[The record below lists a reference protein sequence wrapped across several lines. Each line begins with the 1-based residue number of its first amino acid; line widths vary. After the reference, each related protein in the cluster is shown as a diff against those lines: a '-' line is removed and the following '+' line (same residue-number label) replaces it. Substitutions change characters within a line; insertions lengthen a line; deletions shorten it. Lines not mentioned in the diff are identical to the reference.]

1 MIELLERGL
10 GNATK
15 GNVGLLTVR
24 FPRRLAVERV
34 ENRRGKKLSP
44 SRRLEYSESRS
55 KESER
60 LGAAFARLLL
70 ESIVPRVFP
79 RVLGEARQLVAET
92 IKSEP
97 R

>member
-1 MIELLERGL
+1 MTRVGLWKRDEGERR
-10 GNATK
+10 
-15 GNVGLLTVR
+15 LLTVR

-44 SRRLEYSESRS
+44 SRRLEYSGPRS

-79 RVLGEARQLVAET
+79 RVLGEARRLIVET
-92 IKSEP
+92 VKREP